1 MPAPLVPVTVPS
13 CYKNASSV
21 TVPLPSRMARCAPDL
36 AVALDRISSAVEA
49 EKGVFRLSDLYR
61 SYEMQ
66 LQAHLDYASGKKK
79 AYSPPPGGSLHEG
92 GRAFDVDVAA
102 LGVTLAHFWEI
113 AAAHGVVPIIGSP
126 DPGASEC
133 WHFEARGSHAKVYA
147 YYAAGKGKNM
157 KPYAAM
163 AASAILA
170 TGVRVPR
177 FGDSKAAALQSALI
191 RLGADIGS
199 MDGQIGPRSLE
210 ALATR
215 GVKGGSTAAML
226 AAIDEQLRVAFPA
239 EHDATALSFG
249 ADDLDDE
256 RLFWEADAAPAY
268 LNGGD

>member
-1 MPAPLVPVTVPS
+1 MSAPLVSVIVPS
-13 CYKNASSV
+13 CYKNASGL

-36 AVALDRISSAVEA
+36 AVALERIANAVAA
-49 EKGVFRLSDLYR
+49 EKGLFRLSDLYR

-79 AYSPPPGGSLHEG
+79 AYSPPPGGSMHEG

-102 LGVTLAHFWEI
+102 LGVTLARFWEI
-113 AAAHGVVPIIGSP
+113 AAAHGVVPIIAAP

-133 WHFEARGSHAKVYA
+133 WHFEARGSHARVYA

-170 TGVRVPR
+170 TGVDVPR

-199 MDGQIGPRSLE
+199 IDGQIGPRSLA
-210 ALATR
+210 ALAAL
-215 GVKGGSTAAML
+215 GVTGGSTAAL
-226 AAIDEQLRVAFPA
+226 LSAVEEQLRAAFPG
-239 EHDATALSFG
+239 EHDASALSFG
-249 ADDLDDE
+249 VRDSDDE
-256 RLFWEADAAPAY
+256 RLFWEADVAPAY
-268 LNGGD
+268 LRGD